1 MKALDNE
8 TSFHL
13 PKRCAYSNSGVMV
26 KSAARGPYII
36 FKHHPPSKM
45 NLKTPACS
53 SFLSTKM
60 LNDST
65 EKSGEGDG
73 VRRRTDA
80 TTEVPVLRFSPALVE

>member
-1 MKALDNE
+1 MKTLDNE
-8 TSFHL
+8 TSLNL
-13 PKRCAYSNSGVMV
+13 PKRCAVSNTGAMV
-26 KSAARGPYII
+26 NPLYII
-36 FKHHPPSKM
+36 FKHHPPSKI

-53 SFLSTKM
+53 TFLSTKM

-65 EKSGEGDG
+65 EKSGEEDG